1 MHSPSLYPPPLARR
15 VLPLLGLG
23 SLGVAAVMMQPI
35 PAKLL
40 VAAPEL
46 QALPTLAQRA
56 VLALNPLLLVIAA
69 CLVGGLCAHRAG
81 LRSWL
86 SGTATREGDQV
97 WINSIM
103 LGLFMGAT
111 VWLLDALWQPWLS
124 NEWRTLISQPQP
136 TDSWQRLTIG
146 ILYGGIAEEIMAR
159 WGLMSLVLWILF
171 HLSGLLAR
179 RWIIVCAI
187 LLSALAFGGAH
198 LPALAVQVDL
208 DTNLVIRTLMLNG
221 LGGVLYGWLFWRYH
235 LESAMVSHAA
245 SHLILVA
252 CQLGNY

>member
-1 MHSPSLYPPPLARR
+1 
-15 VLPLLGLG
+15 
-23 SLGVAAVMMQPI
+23 
-35 PAKLL
+35 
-40 VAAPEL
+40 
-46 QALPTLAQRA
+46 
-56 VLALNPLLLVIAA
+56 
-69 CLVGGLCAHRAG
+69 
-81 LRSWL
+81 
-86 SGTATREGDQV
+86 
-97 WINSIM
+97 
-103 LGLFMGAT
+103 
-111 VWLLDALWQPWLS
+111 
-124 NEWRTLISQPQP
+124 QPQP

-179 RWIIVCAI
+179 RWIVVCAI